1 MSESSLI
8 KIQVLGTAAL
18 LKKDSN
24 TRFSCE
30 FCEFSNNTCFVND
43 LWTAGTETPFVT
55 EHLQWLYLA
64 DSGFQPAILLKKKLG
79 KWRLSVN
86 FAKFLRI
93 SFDRTRPDDWFLCLS
108 VNFEKFFRT
117 PLCGA
122 PMKNCYF
129 IYKLRIWTITYR
141 KNYFPSAFQ
150 AFYTR
155 RSSYSKAL
163 MYLKS
168 LKIICKEANL

>member
-1 MSESSLI
+1 M
-8 KIQVLGTAAL
+8 
-18 LKKDSN
+18 N
-24 TRFSCE
+24 
-30 FCEFSNNTCFVND
+30 FVNFPITPVLDLKD
-43 LWTAGTETPFVT
+43 LWTAGSETPFFT
-55 EHLQWLYLA
+55 KHLQWLLLT
-64 DSGFQPAILLKKKLG
+64 DSCFHPATLLKKKLG

-93 SFDRTRPDDWFLCLS
+93 SFDRTPPDDCFLCLS

-117 PLCGA
+117 TLYGA
-122 PMKNCYF
+122 PLGNCYF
-129 IYKLRIWTITYR
+129 IYKLPIWTITYR

-150 AFYTR
+150 AFYTKR
-155 RSSYSKAL
+155 RSYSKAL